1 MRFALA
7 MFVIGIAA
15 PFAVQMSAEDPGATA
30 VKRAIPLMQSS
41 ARTWT
46 DRAGCISCHH
56 QILGSM
62 ALTVASERGFEVD
75 DMKVR
80 YQIQTV
86 VESRSKPILR
96 MYEGQGAI
104 GQQGF
109 IYTLFGLGAVN
120 RPEQELSDAIVRF
133 IELGQAADGG
143 WIQVSHRQP
152 LEDARESVT
161 AFAIRDLSLYG
172 GQGARDNISKGTQW
186 LIKSKPQHM
195 EGRSMR
201 LLGLVWGGAPSNA
214 IKDASS
220 DVLRQQGT
228 DGGWAQLPGM
238 QSDSYATGQAVV
250 ALRLAG
256 YKVSDSRLKKAISFL
271 IQTQEK
277 DGSWHV
283 TTRRKAPGLPY
294 FESGF
299 PHGIDQFISYA
310 GTAWAVTAIAM
321 DQRADLPAT
330 LTRTSIPKSSPR
342 TPQFAESPS
351 QNRLFVAIAHN
362 SLPEL
367 KAALAN
373 GADANGKNLQGSTP
387 LHWAVFNYDMTKAL
401 LDAGA
406 STDSISRERRTP
418 LHAAALFGNTKT
430 VTLLLDH
437 GAKVSAV
444 SSGGN
449 TPLVDAVQSFDI
461 DKLKLLLQHGAD
473 PNPKGHSI
481 APLALAVWVENNE
494 AIKELLRAGADVNAA
509 TTDAVAGLNEMAL
522 ALLLAKGANPNLGD
536 EDGLKPLHIAAM
548 LYAGNDRLA
557 ALLLK
562 AGADPSAKDPEGHTP
577 LELSRIHGNKP
588 VENLLISVHVT
599 S

>member
-1 MRFALA
+1 MLGIVAPLA
-7 MFVIGIAA
+7 AQFS
-15 PFAVQMSAEDPGATA
+15 PESPGQAA

-56 QILGSM
+56 QILGST
-62 ALTVASERGFEVD
+62 ALSVASERGFDVD
-75 DMKVR
+75 AMKVR

-120 RPEQELSDAIVRF
+120 RPECELSDAIVRF

-172 GQGARDNISKGTQW
+172 GPDARENIAKGTRW
-186 LIKSKPQHM
+186 LINRKPQHM

-201 LLGLVWGGAPSNA
+201 LLGLVWAGAPGKT
-214 IKDASS
+214 IDAAAN
-220 DVLRQQGT
+220 DVVMQQEA

-250 ALRLAG
+250 SLRLAG
-256 YKVSDSRLKKAISFL
+256 YNVSDSRLKRAIKFL
-271 IQTQEK
+271 IDTQEP

-283 TTRRKAPGLPY
+283 TTRRKTPGLPY

-310 GTAWAVTAIAM
+310 GTSWAVTAIAM
-321 DQRADLPAT
+321 DQSAELPST
-330 LTRTSIPKSSPR
+330 LVRTSIPKSSPR
-342 TPQFAESPS
+342 TPKFAESPS
-351 QNRLFVAIAHN
+351 QNKLFVAIAHN
-362 SLPEL
+362 SVPEV
-367 KAALAN
+367 KAALAA

-387 LHWAVFNYDMTKAL
+387 LHWAVCNYDMAKAL

-406 STDSISRERRTP
+406 SLDSVSTSGRTP
-418 LHAAALFGNTKT
+418 LHAAALFGSAKT
-430 VTLLLDH
+430 VKLLLDH
-437 GAKVSAV
+437 GAKVTVLSKD
-444 SSGGN
+444 GN
-449 TPLVDAVQSFDI
+449 TPLIDALQSFDM
-461 DKLKLLLQHGAD
+461 DKVDLLLSHGAD
-473 PNPKGHSI
+473 PNAKGDSL
-481 APLALAVWVENNE
+481 APLSLTIWVENTN
-494 AIKELLRAGADVNAA
+494 ATKKLLGVGADANAA
-509 TTDAVAGLNEMAL
+509 TPLIDAVEGLNENAL
-522 ALLLAKGANPNLGD
+522 ALLLSKGADPNLMGP
-536 EDGLKPLHIAAM
+536 EKIAPIHIAAM
-548 LYAGNDRLA
+548 VYAGHDRFA
-557 ALLLK
+557 AQLLK
-562 AGADPSAKDPEGHTP
+562 AGADPNVKDPDGHTA
-577 LELSRIHGNKP
+577 LELARIHGNKP
-588 VENLLISVHVT
+588 VETLLVKALATH
-599 S
+599 